1 MWEEGAGE
9 GGIVEGGRRDKVVG
23 FVDEVVCFVDVRT

>member
-1 MWEEGAGE
+1 MWEEGEGE
-9 GGIVEGGRRDKVVG
+9 GGTVEGGRDKVVG